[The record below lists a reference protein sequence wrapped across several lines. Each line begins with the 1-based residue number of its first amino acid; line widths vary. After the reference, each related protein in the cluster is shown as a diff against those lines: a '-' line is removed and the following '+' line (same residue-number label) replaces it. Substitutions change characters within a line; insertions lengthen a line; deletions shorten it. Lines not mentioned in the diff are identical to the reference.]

1 MAKPK
6 KKTKKDAQDTVKS
19 GLGEW
24 FTTIAWALAI
34 AFVMRTFF
42 FQPFHIPSGSMEP
55 NLQIGDYLITSKYSV
70 GYGKYA
76 ADPLPFPINSG
87 RLFERELNRGD
98 IILFKPEDNDKTF
111 IKRLVGLPGD
121 SVQMRGGVLF
131 INGTAVDM
139 EKIGQEQ
146 RFHKSGVSETAE
158 VWRETLPGGHE
169 HKIYDV
175 EKNNSAD
182 DTAVFNVPEGRYFL
196 MGDNRDRSGDS
207 RMYTFQGGAGIVPAE
222 NIIGRAEFVL
232 LSVTEDFELFKP
244 WTWGNMRGDRFFK
257 GLR

>member
-1 MAKPK
+1 MAKSK
-6 KKTKKDAQDTVKS
+6 NKEDKAK
-19 GLGEW
+19 GGIGEW
-24 FTTIAWALAI
+24 LTTIAWALAI

-55 NLQIGDYLITSKYSV
+55 NLQVGDYLITSKYSV

-76 ADPLPFPINSG
+76 ADPLPFPINKG
-87 RLFERELNRGD
+87 RLFERELKRGD
-98 IILFKPEDNDKTF
+98 IILFKPEGNEKTF

-121 SVQMRGGVLF
+121 KIQMVGGVLQ
-131 INGTAVDM
+131 INGKAVAM
-139 EKIGQEQ
+139 EKIDQEE
-146 RFHKSGVSETAE
+146 RMRGNGGTETAE
-158 VWRETLPGGHE
+158 VWRETLPEGHT

-175 EKNNSAD
+175 EKNNAAD
-182 DTAVFNVPEGRYFL
+182 DTGVFNIPEGRYFL

-207 RMYTFQGGAGIVPAE
+207 RMYAFQNGAGIVPAE

-244 WTWGNMRGDRFFK
+244 WTWGNMRGGRFFK